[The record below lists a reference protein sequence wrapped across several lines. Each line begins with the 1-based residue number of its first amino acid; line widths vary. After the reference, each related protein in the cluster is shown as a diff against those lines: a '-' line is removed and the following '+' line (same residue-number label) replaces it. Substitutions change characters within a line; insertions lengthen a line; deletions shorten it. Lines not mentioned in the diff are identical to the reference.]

1 LATALSCTGREDKKD
16 EEGNV
21 MKKFM
26 KALSSAGVVSSSS
39 VAFAQVPSQGY
50 DRWPGMMGWGGGMGW
65 PWPMMFIFWIVV
77 IAGIVY
83 FVRSASAGRGR
94 GSSVESALDIL
105 KKRYAKGEI
114 NKDEFEKIKK
124 DIL

>member
-1 LATALSCTGREDKKD
+1 
-16 EEGNV
+16 